1 VIAINPDATIVIRS
15 TVPIGYTESIKER
28 FDYQNI
34 FFVPEFLREGK
45 ALFDSFYPSRIIVG
59 ERSKKAKDFAK
70 LLIEGAKA
78 QDIPTLF
85 TENTE
90 AEAIKLFANTYLA
103 MRVSFFNELD
113 TFAEMKSLKTK
124 DIIEGICLDPRIGNF
139 YNNPSFGYGG
149 YCLPKDTKQLLS
161 NYKSES
167 IPQKLIEATIE
178 SNAVRKEFIAKR
190 ILERNPKSVGVY
202 RLTMKAGSD
211 NFRDSA
217 IFDIMEM
224 LKPFVDLIIYEPMAK
239 GSEIDGVE
247 FIDNFQEFSDRSDL
261 ILANRFDEKLKRV
274 VEKVYTRDIYLR
286 D

>member
-1 VIAINPDATIVIRS
+1 MIAINPDATIVIRS